1 MKRPLIF
8 LTNDDGVNA
17 RGLNLLIEAV
27 RPYGRLIVVAPET
40 VQSGMGHAI
49 TSNDPL
55 YLRTVKEAERG
66 MIEGAVNIPLDSIRG
81 SLSMLDRSKTIYVY
95 CRSGLRSYIGARIL
109 QGHGF
114 RARSLSGGYLF
125 YSLVSEDRKKK
136 QGESAIFSL

>member
-55 YLRTVKEAERG
+55 YLRPISAVPRG
-66 MIEGAVNIPLDSIRG
+66 
-81 SLSMLDRSKTIYVY
+81 
-95 CRSGLRSYIGARIL
+95 
-109 QGHGF
+109 
-114 RARSLSGGYLF
+114 
-125 YSLVSEDRKKK
+125 
-136 QGESAIFSL
+136 